1 MDSQNSLALISSN
14 VDVPPVSDYQVARYN
29 GAKLTRRDF
38 DKDFIF
44 GSATSAYQVEGAFAE
59 GGKGPSNWDAFAL
72 RKPGKI
78 ADGSNGCVAID
89 QYHLYKDDIQTMKK
103 VGLDA
108 YRFSIAWSRVLP
120 GGRLSAGINK
130 EGLNYYS
137 NLIDA
142 LLAEGIEPYVTLF
155 HWDVPQCLEEEYGG
169 FLSTLIVKDF
179 LEFVELCFWEFGDRV
194 KYWITLNEPWTFTNH
209 GYIQAI
215 FPPNHGSTVPEPIG
229 IPILHHRCSGKSREI
244 ASKGDPGTEPY
255 IVAHNL
261 ILAHAAAVDL
271 YRKQFQVSQGGKI
284 GVTNVSKWFE
294 ALNDHQDDNDAANRA
309 VDFMLGWFVAPIVT
323 GDYPPIMRQL
333 VADRLPKFSPEEEK
347 LIKGSYDFLG
357 INYYTTNYA
366 TYTPN
371 PVALNQVTM
380 QISCLH
386 SQGGS
391 DWMYIVPNGIY
402 KLLVHIKKT
411 YRDPLIYITENG
423 VDEIN
428 DKSKTVSEARIDDMR
443 VKYHQDHLY
452 YIKKAIDNDGV
463 NVKAYFIWSLFD
475 NYEWAEGYTVRFGIF
490 YIDFENGRL
499 TRYPKSSAIWWK
511 NFLASPILL
520 RARKRQVEETE
531 DAVDVSVKRLRSGQ
545 GYN

>member
-14 VDVPPVSDYQVARYN
+14 VDVPLVSDYQVARYN
-29 GAKLTRRDF
+29 AAKLTRRDF
-38 DKDFIF
+38 DKDFVF

-59 GGKGPSNWDAFAL
+59 GGKGTSNWDAFAL

-78 ADGSNGCVAID
+78 ADGSNGCIAID

-229 IPILHHRCSGKSREI
+229 IPILHHRCSGKSREV

-347 LIKGSYDFLG
+347 L
-357 INYYTTNYA
+357 
-366 TYTPN
+366 
-371 PVALNQVTM
+371 
-380 QISCLH
+380 
-386 SQGGS
+386 GGS

-531 DAVDVSVKRLRSGQ
+531 DVVDLSVKRLRSGQ